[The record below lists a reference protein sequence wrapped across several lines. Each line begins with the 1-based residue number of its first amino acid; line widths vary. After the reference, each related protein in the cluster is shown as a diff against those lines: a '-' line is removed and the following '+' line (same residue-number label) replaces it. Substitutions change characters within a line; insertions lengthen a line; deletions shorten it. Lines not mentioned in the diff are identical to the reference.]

1 MNAVIWLN
9 EINLFGLYNIVKTGF
24 PRDKDLVATIR
35 PLDDYS
41 NTYIGIHV
49 VDRMFGSE
57 KYKYADSRLWL
68 LITTRSKLYYSL

>member
-1 MNAVIWLN
+1 MIR
-9 EINLFGLYNIVKTGF
+9 ICIISSKTGF

-49 VDRMFGSE
+49 VDRMLGSE
-57 KYKYADSRLWL
+57 KYKYADSR
-68 LITTRSKLYYSL
+68 SKLYYSWYLVQ